1 MILEAERWILRGNPS
16 PQPRRLTMAVAKVI
30 EISAA
35 SGESFEDAI
44 RSGLAKA
51 GETVRNIKGAW
62 VNEQSVAV
70 SDGQIAEFR
79 VDLKVTF
86 VLD

>member
-1 MILEAERWILRGNPS
+1 LTKLPRGKEKEEDD
-16 PQPRRLTMAVAKVI
+16 MAVAKVV

-44 RSGLAKA
+44 ATGISKA
-51 GETVRNIKGAW
+51 GESVRDIRGAW
-62 VNEQSVAV
+62 VNEQQVTV
-70 SDGQIAEFR
+70 KDGKIDEYR

-86 VLD
+86 VLE